1 MCQKD
6 AHELIDM
13 ATDFM
18 NRRPQL
24 SRGGHFE
31 ILEHDGI
38 SRLFYHRASC
48 CHWYDVPHSGKHCT
62 WCSRL
67 SVEERRRRLMG
78 LLEQE
83 TTNDKTSRLEALTQ
97 DKELACPLPHCLPP
111 SWPA

>member
-48 CHWYDVPHSGKHCT
+48 CHWYDVPHSGKHARGVAG
-62 WCSRL
+62 SA
-67 SVEERRRRLMG
+67 SKSADV
-78 LLEQE
+78 
-83 TTNDKTSRLEALTQ
+83 A
-97 DKELACPLPHCLPP
+97 
-111 SWPA
+111 

>member
-38 SRLFYHRASC
+38 SRLFYHRA
-48 CHWYDVPHSGKHCT
+48 
-62 WCSRL
+62 
-67 SVEERRRRLMG
+67 
-78 LLEQE
+78 
-83 TTNDKTSRLEALTQ
+83 
-97 DKELACPLPHCLPP
+97 
-111 SWPA
+111 PAATGMMFLIRGSIARGVAGSASKSADAA

>member
-31 ILEHDGI
+31 ILEHDALAAFSITG
-38 SRLFYHRASC
+38 F
-48 CHWYDVPHSGKHCT
+48 
-62 WCSRL
+62 
-67 SVEERRRRLMG
+67 
-78 LLEQE
+78 LL
-83 TTNDKTSRLEALTQ
+83 
-97 DKELACPLPHCLPP
+97 PLV
-111 SWPA
+111 

>member
-31 ILEHDGI
+31 ILEHDALAAFSITGLPAATGMMFLI
-38 SRLFYHRASC
+38 RGSIARGVAGSASKSA
-48 CHWYDVPHSGKHCT
+48 D
-62 WCSRL
+62 
-67 SVEERRRRLMG
+67 
-78 LLEQE
+78 
-83 TTNDKTSRLEALTQ
+83 A
-97 DKELACPLPHCLPP
+97 A
-111 SWPA
+111 

>member
-83 TTNDKTSRLEALTQ
+83 TTNDKPVGWRHLPKTRLSLI
-97 DKELACPLPHCLPP
+97 HI
-111 SWPA
+111 